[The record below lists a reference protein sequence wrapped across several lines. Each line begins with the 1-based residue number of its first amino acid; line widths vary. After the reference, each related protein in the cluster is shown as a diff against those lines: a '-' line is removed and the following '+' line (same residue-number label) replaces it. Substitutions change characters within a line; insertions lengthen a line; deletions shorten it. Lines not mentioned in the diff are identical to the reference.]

1 MASNPTDPAG
11 RGKYADRLDPELW
24 DYIDKVNSWY
34 PPQIVAA
41 PIAEQRAVYDKMC
54 VAFHQGH
61 PEGVTTSDGVVATA
75 AHAIP
80 VRRYRMA
87 NGIAAAVVVYCHGG
101 GFVLGDLDSHD
112 DICAEICAGTGFEVV
127 SADYRLAP
135 EHLHPASFD
144 DAFAVFE
151 WVAATCTLPIVLC
164 GESAGGNLAAAVAQ
178 GTRHHPRHAIGQVLI
193 YPGLGGDENGRS
205 YVEHAEAPLLTL
217 ADIDFYRRVR
227 SAPGQSA
234 DDPTFSP
241 LKDRDFSGLPPTI
254 IVTAE
259 CDPLSS
265 DGEAYRER
273 IVAAGGQAWW
283 REEKRLVHSFLRA
296 RPTVPRAAEA
306 FGRIVAD
313 IARLGAGGGALI
325 SPPRGGDGRQ
335 GRGGEGS
342 QPFGS
347 LSSSNHS

>member
-1 MASNPTDPAG
+1 MAGDPSDPSG
-11 RGKYADRLDPELW
+11 RGKYADQLDAGLW

-34 PPQIVAA
+34 PPEIVAA
-41 PIAEQRAVYDKMC
+41 PITEQRALYSRMC
-54 VAFHQGH
+54 AAFHRDR
-61 PEGVTTSDGVVATA
+61 PKGVTANDGLVATA

-87 NGIAAAVVVYCHGG
+87 GKAAAAIVVYYHGG

-112 DICAEICAGTGFEVV
+112 DICAEICAGTGFEVI

-135 EHLHPASFD
+135 EHPHPASFD
-144 DAFAVFE
+144 DALAVFE
-151 WVAATCTLPIVLC
+151 WIAETSMLPIVLC

-178 GTRHHPRHAIGQVLI
+178 ATRHHPRHAIGQMLI
-193 YPGLGGDENGRS
+193 YPGLGGDETGRS

-217 ADIDFYRRVR
+217 ADIEFYRRIR

-241 LKDRDFSGLPPTI
+241 LKDRDFSDLPPAV
-254 IVTAE
+254 IVSAE

-265 DGEAYRER
+265 DGETYRDR
-273 IVAAGGQAWW
+273 ILAAGGRALWW
-283 REEKRLVHSFLRA
+283 EDPRLVHSFLRA

-306 FGRIVAD
+306 FGRIIAD
-313 IARLGAGGGALI
+313 IAKLSAGDEALI
-325 SPPRGGDGRQ
+325 SPQVGEMAGRPEGGAKDRGP
-335 GRGGEGS
+335 S
-342 QPFGS
+342 VS
-347 LSSSNHS
+347 

>member
-1 MASNPTDPAG
+1 MGGDLSDPSS
-11 RGKYADRLDPELW
+11 RGKYAARLEPELW
-24 DYIDKVNSWY
+24 DYIDRVNSWY
-34 PPQIVAA
+34 PQEIVAA
-41 PIAEQRAVYDKMC
+41 PIAEQRAVYNQMC
-54 VAFHQGH
+54 VAFHQGR
-61 PEGVTTSDGVVATA
+61 PEGVTTSDGLIATT
-75 AHAIP
+75 AHPIP
-80 VRRYRMA
+80 VRRYRLA
-87 NGIAAAVVVYCHGG
+87 NKAAAAIVLYYHGG

-144 DAFAVFE
+144 DALAVFE
-151 WVAATCTLPIVLC
+151 WVAATGALPIVLC

-178 GTRHHPRHAIGQVLI
+178 ATRQYARRAVGQMLI
-193 YPGLGGDENGRS
+193 YPGLGGDETGRS

-217 ADIDFYRRVR
+217 ADIDFYRRIR

-241 LKDRDFSGLPPTI
+241 LRDRDFSGLPPTV

-265 DGEAYRER
+265 DGEAYRDR
-273 IVAAGGQAWW
+273 ILAAGGRAWW
-283 REEKRLVHSFLRA
+283 REEPRLVHSFLRA

-306 FGRIVAD
+306 FQRIITD
-313 IARLGAGGGALI
+313 IGALGAGDGALI
-325 SPPRGGDGRQ
+325 SPQVGEMAGQRGARRIATFKDLIA
-335 GRGGEGS
+335 S
-342 QPFGS
+342 KS
-347 LSSSNHS
+347 A

>member
-1 MASNPTDPAG
+1 VASNPIDPAG
-11 RGKYADRLDPELW
+11 RGKYANRLDPKLW

-34 PPQIVAA
+34 PPEIVAA
-41 PIAEQRAVYDKMC
+41 PIAEQRAIYNQMC
-54 VAFHQGH
+54 VAFHQRH

-80 VRRYRMA
+80 VRSYHMA
-87 NGIAAAVVVYCHGG
+87 NGIAAAVVVYYHGG
-101 GFVLGDLDSHD
+101 GFVLGDLNSHD

-151 WVAATCTLPIVLC
+151 WVAATSTLPILLC
-164 GESAGGNLAAAVAQ
+164 GESAGGNLAAAAAQ
-178 GTRHHPRHAIGQVLI
+178 ATRHHPRHAIGQMLI
-193 YPGLGGDENGRS
+193 YPGLGGAETGRS
-205 YVEHAEAPLLTL
+205 YIEHADAPLLTV

-227 SAPGQSA
+227 STPGQSA

-241 LKDRDFSGLPPTI
+241 LRDRDFSGLPPTI

-265 DGEAYRER
+265 DGEAYRDR
-273 IVAAGGQAWW
+273 IIAAGGQAWW

-296 RPTVPRAAEA
+296 RRTVPRVAEA

-325 SPPRGGDGRQ
+325 SPLLGVEER
-335 GRGGEGS
+335 S
-342 QPFGS
+342 A
-347 LSSSNHS
+347 

>member
-1 MASNPTDPAG
+1 MASNPSDPANQ
-11 RGKYADRLDPELW
+11 GKYADRLDPELW

-34 PPQIVAA
+34 PPEIVAA
-41 PIAEQRAVYDKMC
+41 PIPKQRTVYNRMC
-54 VAFHQGH
+54 AAFHQGR
-61 PEGVTTSDGVVATA
+61 PEGVTSSDGIVATA
-75 AHAIP
+75 AHPIP
-80 VRRYRMA
+80 IRRYLMA
-87 NGIAAAVVVYCHGG
+87 GKPAAAVVVYYHGG

-144 DAFAVFE
+144 DVLAMFE
-151 WVAATCTLPIVLC
+151 WVAATSTLPILLC

-178 GTRHHPRHAIGQVLI
+178 ATRRHPRHALGQMLI
-193 YPGLGGDENGRS
+193 YPGLGGDESGRS
-205 YVEHAEAPLLTL
+205 YIEHAEAPLLTL

-227 SAPGQSA
+227 SAPGQSL

-241 LKDRDFSGLPPTI
+241 LRDGDFSGLPPTI

-265 DGEAYRER
+265 DGESYRDR
-273 IVAAGGQAWW
+273 ILAAGGQARW
-283 REEKRLVHSFLRA
+283 REEPRLVHSFLRA

-313 IARLGAGGGALI
+313 IGAL
-325 SPPRGGDGRQ
+325 
-335 GRGGEGS
+335 GRGEW
-342 QPFGS
+342 PY
-347 LSSSNHS
+347 